1 MPATD
6 RHQPPVH
13 TVLPHACRTQ
23 LRAVQVGSTL
33 ASLLTAFGVLAP
45 VASADERRF
54 TYVHESTVHAP
65 GEIAYEQFV
74 TWKTGRDDRPGF
86 NRIDLRHEIEFGVVE
101 DFQIGLYLPDW
112 RIEWDDAS
120 TSVRFRDV
128 AVDGIL
134 ALTNP
139 SESAFGSALY
149 GEVKYG
155 DELITLEAKLL
166 LQKNIDR
173 MVLAWNGMVEAE
185 WEGDGYDDDKG
196 VFGQT
201 LGASYEINPR
211 WLVGAELVH
220 EIEYAD
226 WSDWGDHFVAVG
238 PNVSHRSE
246 QFWITATAL
255 LQVTDMADEPDF
267 QLRTIIGFDF

>member
-1 MPATD
+1 MHT
-6 RHQPPVH
+6 RHLHRTRDIPHHLLVALAAG
-13 TVLPHACRTQ
+13 LP
-23 LRAVQVGSTL
+23 STI
-33 ASLLTAFGVLAP
+33 AG
-45 VASADERRF
+45 ADERRF

-74 TWKTGRDDRPGF
+74 TWKTDRADRPGF
-86 NRIDLRHEIEFGVVE
+86 NRVDFRHEIEFGVVE

-112 RIEWDDAS
+112 RIEWDDNDS
-120 TSVRFRDV
+120 SVRFRDV

-134 ALTNP
+134 ALTDPNTDGL
-139 SESAFGSALY
+139 GSALY
-149 GEVKYG
+149 AEVKLG
-155 DELITLEAKLL
+155 DELFVLEAKLL

-173 MVLAWNGMVEAE
+173 VVIAWNGVAEAE

-201 LGASYEINPR
+201 LGVSYEINPR
-211 WLVGAELVH
+211 WLIGAELVH
-220 EIEYAD
+220 EIEYAG
-226 WSDWGDHFVAVG
+226 WSDWGDHFVAIG
-238 PNVSHRSE
+238 PNVSHRRE

-255 LQVTDMADEPDF
+255 FQVSDMANESDF

>member
-1 MPATD
+1 MPTM
-6 RHQPPVH
+6 
-13 TVLPHACRTQ
+13 LPSHPAVPSLFRSNSHAARRTTW
-23 LRAVQVGSTL
+23 LGY
-33 ASLLTAFGVLAP
+33 GLAP
-45 VASADERRF
+45 LLAAVGPCPSAAHADERRF
-54 TYVHESTVHAP
+54 TYVYESTVHAP

-74 TWKTGRDDRPGF
+74 TWKTDREDRPGF
-86 NRIDLRHEIEFGVVE
+86 NRLDLRHEFEFGVVE

-120 TSVRFRDV
+120 SSVRFRDV
-128 AVDGIL
+128 AVDGVL

-139 SESAFGSALY
+139 SEAPIGSALY
-149 GEVKYG
+149 GEVKVG
-155 DELITLEAKLL
+155 DELFVLEGKLL
-166 LQKNIDR
+166 LQVNVDR
-173 MVLAWNGMVEAE
+173 TVFAWNGIVEAE

-201 LGASYEINPR
+201 FGVSYEISPR

-220 EIEYAD
+220 EVEYAG

-238 PNVSHRSE
+238 PNVSHRRE

-255 LQVTDMADEPDF
+255 LQVTDLANEPDF
-267 QLRTIIGFDF
+267 QLRTIVGFDF

>member
-1 MPATD
+1 MPTI
-6 RHQPPVH
+6 
-13 TVLPHACRTQ
+13 LPSHP
-23 LRAVQVGSTL
+23 AVP
-33 ASLLTAFGVLAP
+33 SLLRSNSHAARRTTWLGCGLAP
-45 VASADERRF
+45 LLAAVGLCPSAAHADERRF

-74 TWKTGRDDRPGF
+74 TWKTDRADRPGF
-86 NRIDLRHEIEFGVVE
+86 NRIDLRHEFEFGVVE

-120 TSVRFRDV
+120 SSVRFRDV

-139 SESAFGSALY
+139 SESALGSALY
-149 GEVKYG
+149 GEVKVG
-155 DELITLEAKLL
+155 DELFVLEGKLL
-166 LQKNIDR
+166 LQLNIDR
-173 MVLAWNGMVEAE
+173 TVFAWNGIVEAE

-201 LGASYEINPR
+201 LGASYEISPR
-211 WLVGAELVH
+211 WLVGAELLH
-220 EIEYAD
+220 EVEYAD
-226 WSDWGDHFVAVG
+226 WSDWGDHFVAAG
-238 PNVSHRSE
+238 PNISHRRE

-255 LQVTDMADEPDF
+255 FQVTDLANEPDF
-267 QLRTIIGFDF
+267 QLRTIVGFDF